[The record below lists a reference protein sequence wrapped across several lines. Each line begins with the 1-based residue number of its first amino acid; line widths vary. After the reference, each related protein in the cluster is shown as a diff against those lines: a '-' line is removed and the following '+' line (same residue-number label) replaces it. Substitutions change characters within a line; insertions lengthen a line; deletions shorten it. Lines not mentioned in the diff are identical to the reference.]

1 MTSKFRVVLAIW
13 TCGDYFEGTW
23 TTDLRS
29 RMDLGLEHAIE
40 WCSLHGIECMER
52 LESRE
57 QEKIPKNQQSE
68 SQSQNT
74 VQVGENRIRNDR
86 VASSRGNNW

>member
-1 MTSKFRVVLAIW
+1 MVLAIW

-23 TTDLRS
+23 TSDLRT

-40 WCSLHGIECMER
+40 WCSRHEIECRES

-57 QEKIPKNQQSE
+57 QEKIPENQQSE

>member
-1 MTSKFRVVLAIW
+1 
-13 TCGDYFEGTW
+13 
-23 TTDLRS
+23 
-29 RMDLGLEHAIE
+29 MDLGLEHAIE

-57 QEKIPKNQQSE
+57 QEKIPENQQSE

-74 VQVGENRIRNDR
+74 VQVGEKGNRKRSRCEFRGKLVKKAFGRPLPR
-86 VASSRGNNW
+86 VSLVLMQNHIKFRIPF

>member
-23 TTDLRS
+23 TADLRS

-40 WCSLHGIECMER
+40 WCSLHEIECRER

-57 QEKIPKNQQSE
+57 QEKLPENQQSE

-74 VQVGENRIRNDR
+74 VQVGENKIRNDR

>member
-1 MTSKFRVVLAIW
+1 MVLAIW

-23 TTDLRS
+23 TSNPRT

-40 WCSLHGIECMER
+40 WCSRHEIECRES

-57 QEKIPKNQQSE
+57 QEKISGNQQSE

-74 VQVGENRIRNDR
+74 VQVGEKGNRKR
-86 VASSRGNNW
+86 SSCEFRGNW